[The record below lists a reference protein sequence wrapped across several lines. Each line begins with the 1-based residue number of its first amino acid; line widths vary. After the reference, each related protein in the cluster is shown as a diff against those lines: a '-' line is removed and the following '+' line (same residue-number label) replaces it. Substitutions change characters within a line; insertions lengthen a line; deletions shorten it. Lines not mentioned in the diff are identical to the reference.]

1 MSDQSLRT
9 GGDRAAFELAKMWA
23 GDVQN
28 RRRAEAWDGR
38 FRKLAYL
45 IPGVIIAALVA
56 FLGSGA
62 FAEGYAELQA
72 LSASFG

>member
-1 MSDQSLRT
+1 MSDQSFRT
-9 GGDRAAFELAKMWA
+9 GGDRAAVEFAKMWA
-23 GDVQN
+23 GDVRD

-38 FRKLAYL
+38 FRRLAYL
-45 IPGVIIAALVA
+45 IPGAIIAALVA
-56 FLGSGA
+56 FLASGA